1 MAEISRKIDVEK
13 LMSYSDD
20 LVQLLKNEKD
30 INDLK
35 HCVEISDA
43 LRSRCHSDYAAV
55 QSSLEAITNDI
66 KDLEE
71 QRSLIEERGQVLKKL
86 KQDELKAQMKIS
98 MFASVTK
105 IIPDLND
112 QSKMISGN
120 IVDKEKKVVE
130 KFELNSQEMS
140 DFDTYTVKESGWVKC
155 LYEEKAAAEHV
166 SPLIPLSIHALI
178 TISPLYQS
186 KPPTQLNLTN
196 NFLVV
201 LQESKECV
209 LRSAIRKS
217 DREIEMEGGVID
229 ERIGNK
235 RGRDEKGSIGRLEK
249 RPSGMVVLEEY
260 SGDEMINGVKYEE
273 EKPTPGGDGGGGGGL
288 FSQLIVNLV
297 NSPKSSQQ
305 PEEKNGDDGGGEDGG
320 ALSNGGEVVAE
331 KDDGGGEVEENEED
345 GGDDI
350 VAQLPATLSDV
361 FKIEDTAPA
370 TDEASI
376 LLHSI
381 IHD

>member
-55 QSSLEAITNDI
+55 QSSLEDYQKKIDVCKQKTEAAKAEIASDAEINLLQKELDDDLQREALLQEELRAITNDI

-140 DFDTYTVKESGWVKC
+140 DFDTC
-155 LYEEKAAAEHV
+155 N
-166 SPLIPLSIHALI
+166 
-178 TISPLYQS
+178 TIW
-186 KPPTQLNLTN
+186 K
-196 NFLVV
+196 
-201 LQESKECV
+201 
-209 LRSAIRKS
+209 
-217 DREIEMEGGVID
+217 
-229 ERIGNK
+229 
-235 RGRDEKGSIGRLEK
+235 
-249 RPSGMVVLEEY
+249 
-260 SGDEMINGVKYEE
+260 MI
-273 EKPTPGGDGGGGGGL
+273 
-288 FSQLIVNLV
+288 
-297 NSPKSSQQ
+297 
-305 PEEKNGDDGGGEDGG
+305 
-320 ALSNGGEVVAE
+320 
-331 KDDGGGEVEENEED
+331 KD
-345 GGDDI
+345 
-350 VAQLPATLSDV
+350 
-361 FKIEDTAPA
+361 
-370 TDEASI
+370 
-376 LLHSI
+376 
-381 IHD
+381 